1 MVQNETQTFVNV
13 TVPLRAPATVASLA
27 RMGSSFPSCLSFMR
41 SLVRRLHS
49 EAWSVGPSCIELDDR
64 GYGHMVYT
72 ARGPQRN
79 YSLVGFSNAL
89 DDDQR
94 TDRVIAT
101 AWDASFVLFD
111 GEPGYKDIDRLRNS
125 VPKQEAGRFEATE
138 LVLARANRSMRLFEH
153 VCESLAHGR
162 QPDTKLISEI
172 GYLMRT
178 TAVYGNGKFGVADR
192 SRIETRAELA
202 GPFQAEM
209 LTLYM
214 IRMFT
219 TDLVEHIARRRSPE
233 RYVPLDRSLKRHLGI
248 GNATGLGMAPFLVT
262 HPRLLNNWLMAKE
275 TALARVRSVADATP
289 NKLARLHGLLGRA
302 RQHVGEWSVDDKRQ
316 SDRIDQ
322 LVYDLEKVATWLGE
336 EEFQVGTD
344 KPWNLVYEKSV
355 QSLSLEGQELLVS
368 LLIETYPEFCQD
380 LVHKMAAD
388 ETYKLD
394 ASNTMEQMIKRLEN
408 QYDWALNIDFGSK
421 LQTHHFWY
429 VSENKLEPRFG
440 LRYEETGAGHEMPLA
455 VARDINLLYQ
465 DLQSC
470 SPNQQLAEFLLTHPQ
485 HRQIVRRVQAL
496 DDYPY
501 GEIRANLIGAECL
514 PLDILR
520 FKLAFFGAAKF
531 DPKSDLW
538 TRITLY
544 QGAPLYDELSKE
556 DSDDWWLPVSPGSD
570 GCVSH

>member
-1 MVQNETQTFVNV
+1 MGHNQTQVLDDV
-13 TVPLRAPATVASLA
+13 TVPLRSPAMVASLE

-41 SLVRRLHS
+41 ALVRRLHS
-49 EAWSVGPSCIELDDR
+49 EAWSVRPSCIELDDQ
-64 GYGHMVYT
+64 GYGYMVYT
-72 ARGPQRN
+72 ARGPERN

-89 DDDQR
+89 SDNQR

-111 GEPGYKDIDRLRNS
+111 GEPNKEDIDRLRIS
-125 VPKQEAGRFEATE
+125 APKQEAGRFEATD
-138 LVLARANRSMRLFEH
+138 LVLARANRSVRLFEH
-153 VCESLAHGR
+153 VCEALANGR
-162 QPDTKLISEI
+162 QPDTRLISDI

-192 SRIETRAELA
+192 SRIEERTELT

-219 TDLVEHIARRRSPE
+219 TDLVEHIAQRRSPD

-262 HPRLLNNWLMAKE
+262 HPRLLNNWLVAKE
-275 TALARVRSVADATP
+275 TALARVRSITEVTP
-289 NKLARLHGLLGRA
+289 NKLERLNMLLERA
-302 RQHVGEWSVDDKRQ
+302 RQHVKEWSVDDERQ
-316 SDRIDQ
+316 SDRIEE
-322 LVYDLEKVATWLGE
+322 LVCDLEKVTNWLSE
-336 EEFQVGTD
+336 EDFHVGTD
-344 KPWNLVYEKSV
+344 KVWNFVYEKSV

-368 LLIETYPEFCQD
+368 LLIETYPELCQD
-380 LVHKMAAD
+380 LVQTMAAD
-388 ETYKLD
+388 ETYYMD
-394 ASNTMEQMIKRLEN
+394 ASVSVGQMVKRLES
-408 QYDWALNIDFGSK
+408 QYDWALSINFRDNS
-421 LQTHHFWY
+421 QTHYFWY
-429 VSENKLEPRFG
+429 VSQNKLEPRFG
-440 LRYEETGAGHEMPLA
+440 LRYEEKGSEHEMPLA

-465 DLQSC
+465 DLQFC
-470 SPNQQLAEFLLTHPQ
+470 SPNQQLAEFLLTRPQ
-485 HRQIVRRVQAL
+485 HRQIVRRVQSL
-496 DDYPY
+496 DGYPY
-501 GEIRANLIGAECL
+501 GEIRENLIGADCL

-544 QGAPLYDELSKE
+544 QGAPLYDELGKT
-556 DSDDWWLPVSPGSD
+556 DSDDWWLPVSPGST

>member
-1 MVQNETQTFVNV
+1 MVQNETQTLVNV

-64 GYGHMVYT
+64 GYGCMVYS
-72 ARGPQRN
+72 ARGPERN

-111 GEPGYKDIDRLRNS
+111 GEPCSNDIDRLRNS

-153 VCESLAHGR
+153 VCESLANGR
-162 QPDTKLISEI
+162 QPDSMLISKI

-192 SRIETRAELA
+192 SRIEARTELA

-219 TDLVEHIARRRSPE
+219 TDLVEHIARRRSPD
-233 RYVPLDRSLKRHLGI
+233 RFVPLERSLKRHLGI

-262 HPRLLNNWLMAKE
+262 HPRLLNNWLIAKE
-275 TALARVRSVADATP
+275 TALARVRSIADVTP
-289 NKLARLHGLLGRA
+289 DKVERLHELLGRA
-302 RQHVGEWSVDDKRQ
+302 RQHVGEWRVDDKRQ
-316 SDRIDQ
+316 SERIDQ
-322 LVYDLEKVATWLGE
+322 LVGDLEKVASWLGE
-336 EEFQVGTD
+336 EEFQVGSYNL
-344 KPWNLVYEKSV
+344 WNLVYEKSA

-368 LLIETYPEFCQD
+368 LLIETYPECCQD
-380 LVHKMAAD
+380 LVHQMAAD
-388 ETYKLD
+388 ETHKLD
-394 ASNTMEQMIKRLEN
+394 ASDTVEQMALQLKI
-408 QYDWALNIDFGSK
+408 QYDWALDIDFDSK
-421 LQTHHFWY
+421 SQTHYFWY

-440 LRYEETGAGHEMPLA
+440 RRYEEAGAEREMPLA

-470 SPNQQLAEFLLTHPQ
+470 SPNQQLAEFLLMYPQ
-485 HRQIVRRVQAL
+485 HRQIVRRVQSL
-496 DDYPY
+496 GGYPY
-501 GEIRANLIGAECL
+501 GEIRGNLIGIECL

-544 QGAPLYDELSKE
+544 QGAPLYDELGRP
-556 DSDDWWLPVSPGSD
+556 DSDDWWLPVSPGSA

>member
-1 MVQNETQTFVNV
+1 MVQNETQAVVNV
-13 TVPLRAPATVASLA
+13 TVPLRPPATVASLA
-27 RMGSSFPSCLSFMR
+27 RMGSGFPSCLSFMR

-49 EAWSVGPSCIELDDR
+49 EAWSVGASCIEVDDQ
-64 GYGHMVYT
+64 GYGCMVYT
-72 ARGPQRN
+72 ARGPERH

-111 GEPGYKDIDRLRNS
+111 GEPSSKDIDRLRNS

-153 VCESLAHGR
+153 VCESLANGR
-162 QPDTKLISEI
+162 QPDTKLVSEI

-219 TDLVEHIARRRSPE
+219 TDLVEHIARRRSPD
-233 RYVPLDRSLKRHLGI
+233 RFVPLERSLKRHLGI

-275 TALARVRSVADATP
+275 TALARVRSVTNVTP
-289 NKLARLHGLLGRA
+289 DKLERLHELLRRA

-316 SDRIDQ
+316 SERIDQ
-322 LVYDLEKVATWLGE
+322 LVADLKKVASWLGE
-336 EEFQVGTD
+336 EAFQVGSGTL
-344 KPWNLVYEKSV
+344 WNLIYEKSA

-368 LLIETYPEFCQD
+368 LLIETHPECCQD
-380 LVHKMAAD
+380 LVQKMAAD
-388 ETYKLD
+388 ETHKLD
-394 ASNTMEQMIKRLEN
+394 ASDTVEQMTQRLEI
-408 QYDWALNIDFGSK
+408 QYDWALDIDFGSK
-421 LQTHHFWY
+421 SQTHYFWY

-440 LRYEETGAGHEMPLA
+440 RRYEEAGAGCEMPLA
-455 VARDINLLYQ
+455 IARDVNSLYQ

-470 SPNQQLAEFLLTHPQ
+470 SPNQQLAEFLLMYPQ
-485 HRQIVRRVQAL
+485 HRHIVRRVQSL
-496 DDYPY
+496 DGYPY
-501 GEIRANLIGAECL
+501 GEIRGNLIGTECL
-514 PLDILR
+514 PLDMLR

-544 QGAPLYDELSKE
+544 QGAPLYDELGKA
-556 DSDDWWLPVSPGSD
+556 DSDDWWLPVSPGST

>member
-1 MVQNETQTFVNV
+1 MVQNETETLS
-13 TVPLRAPATVASLA
+13 TTAVPLRPPATVASLA

-49 EAWSVGPSCIELDDR
+49 EAWSVGPSRIELDDQ
-64 GYGHMVYT
+64 GYGCMVYT
-72 ARGPQRN
+72 AHGPERR

-89 DDDQR
+89 NDDQR

-111 GEPGYKDIDRLRNS
+111 GEPGHDDIDRLRDS

-153 VCESLAHGR
+153 VCESLANGR
-162 QPDTKLISEI
+162 QPDIRLISEI

-219 TDLVEHIARRRSPE
+219 TDLVEHIARRRSPVS
-233 RYVPLDRSLKRHLGI
+233 YVPLDRSLKRHLGI

-275 TALARVRSVADATP
+275 TALARVRSVSDVAPDKTE
-289 NKLARLHGLLGRA
+289 RLHALLVRA
-302 RQHVGEWSVDDKRQ
+302 RQHVAEWRVDDKRQ
-316 SDRIDQ
+316 SERIDQ
-322 LVYDLEKVATWLGE
+322 LVYDLEIVTSWLGE
-336 EEFQVGTD
+336 EELQKGTD

-368 LLIETYPEFCQD
+368 LLIETYPEYCQD

-394 ASNTMEQMIKRLEN
+394 ASDTVEQMTKRLKY
-408 QYDWALNIDFGSK
+408 QYDWALNIDFDSRS
-421 LQTHHFWY
+421 QTCYFWY

-440 LRYEETGAGHEMPLA
+440 LRYEEAGVDREMPLA

-470 SPNQQLAEFLLTHPQ
+470 LPMQSLAEFLLTYPQ
-485 HRQIVRRVQAL
+485 HRQIVRRVQSL
-496 DDYPY
+496 DGYPY
-501 GEIRANLIGAECL
+501 GEIQDNLIGSECL

-544 QGAPLYDELSKE
+544 QGAPLYDELDKA
-556 DSDDWWLPVSPGSD
+556 DADDWWLPVSPGST